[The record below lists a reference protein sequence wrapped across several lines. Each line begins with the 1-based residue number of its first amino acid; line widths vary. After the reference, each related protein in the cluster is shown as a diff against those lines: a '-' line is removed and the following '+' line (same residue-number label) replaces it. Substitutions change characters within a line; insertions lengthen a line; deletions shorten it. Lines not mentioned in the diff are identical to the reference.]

1 MADPWLKV
9 IGLGEDGLDGLGIAS
24 RDAIAAA
31 EVIFGGPRHLDLVQA
46 GTRGLPWP
54 VPFDTGPVL
63 AFRGRPVV
71 VLASGDPFWFG
82 AGSVLAA
89 ALGADEWRALPV
101 AGVFSL
107 AAAQMGWRIETTR
120 CLGLHAAPFAT
131 LRPVLARGVRA
142 IVTLRDGAAV
152 AELAAWLAGN
162 GFGSVHM
169 VVMERLGGPHER
181 VRQAVVQGFALP
193 DIAAPVAVALDCAAL
208 VEGMQTV
215 PGLPEV
221 AFAHD
226 GQITKAP
233 VRALTLAA
241 LAPRAGEVLWDI
253 GGGSGSVSVEW
264 CLAGGLAHTIELRAD
279 RLTNIRANITAFGLA
294 ARMQPVEG
302 AAPEAL
308 ADLPPPDAVFIGG
321 GGTQA
326 LFDALWGQLPLGTRI
341 VANGVTLE
349 TEALLAALHHAHGGT
364 LMRIDLAEAVP
375 LGRMRGWAAARPV
388 VQWSVVR

>member
-1 MADPWLKV
+1 MADPWLTV
-9 IGLGEDGLDGLGIAS
+9 VGLGDDGLDGLGNAS
-24 RDAIAAA
+24 CDAIAAA
-31 EVIFGGPRHLDLVQA
+31 DVIFGGPRHLDLVQA
-46 GTRGLPWP
+46 GTRGMPWP

-63 AFRGRPVV
+63 ACRGRRVV

-89 ALGADEWRALPV
+89 ALEADDWRALPV

-107 AAAQMGWRIETTR
+107 AAARMGWRVETTR

-142 IVTLRDGAAV
+142 VVTLRDGAAV

-162 GFGSVHM
+162 GFGAVHM
-169 VVMERLGGPHER
+169 TVMERLGGRHER
-181 VRQAVVQGFALP
+181 VRPAVAQDFALP
-193 DIAAPVAVALDCAAL
+193 NIAAPVAVALDCATL
-208 VEGMQTV
+208 VGGMQTV
-215 PGLPEV
+215 PGLPEA

-226 GQITKAP
+226 GQITKSA

-241 LAPRAGEVLWDI
+241 LAPRAGAVLWDI

-264 CLAGGLAHTIELRAD
+264 CLAGGLAHTIERRAD
-279 RLTNIRANITAFGLA
+279 RLANIHANIAAFGLS
-294 ARMQPVEG
+294 ARMQAIEG
-302 AAPEAL
+302 AAPKAL
-308 ADLPPPDAVFIGG
+308 VNLPPPDAVFIGG

-326 LFDALWGQLPLGTRI
+326 LFDALWDQLPIGTRI

-349 TEALLAALHHAHGGT
+349 TEAQLTALHHAHGGT
-364 LMRIDLAEAVP
+364 LMRIDLVMAAP
-375 LGRMRGWAAARPV
+375 LGRMRGWVAARPV